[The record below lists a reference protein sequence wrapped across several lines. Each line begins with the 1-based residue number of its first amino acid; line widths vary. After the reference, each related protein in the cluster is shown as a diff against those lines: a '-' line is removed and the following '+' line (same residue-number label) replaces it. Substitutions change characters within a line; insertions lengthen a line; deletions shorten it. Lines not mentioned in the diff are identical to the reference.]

1 MKLFISLSLV
11 SLLAPLA
18 VLAQSTDGLQ
28 STSCVSSS
36 SSSDSTDLYKT
47 KSEVK
52 YAKLFSI
59 EYHNNYKV
67 VNNLSTKDKYVLYQC
82 GSDKPSINDASAFIP
97 IPVSKAATWATTAAI
112 FVEALGVQNDIQN
125 LGTAP
130 SVVSSCLQKLL
141 QDVIEPFNEGN
152 STQTDQQEQNNTVVF
167 NMPGGE
173 DDNTSNTV
181 YSVEYLES
189 SALGRS
195 EWVKFFAAF
204 FNAEERA
211 NKLFENIDSNYQC
224 FLNKADKEYNDIRP
238 VVAWT
243 SYAAPTEYN
252 NNTAYWQISFAD
264 YKYDLVRDAG
274 ARMLNTTG
282 KQSTMFSSSQAFLD
296 ALEEADILIDESFVS
311 YSYNDLLKNYGIS
324 DKTSATYSWLEAG
337 RVYRPDRLQSTA
349 GGLDWFEAPVAFADA
364 LLQDLI
370 SVAHPKFSKEG
381 YSPIWFRNLAKNE
394 TVTTVTAAGCADMYA
409 QRQDPA
415 GTCSSIDFQS
425 ANPSD
430 SVYSGVD
437 ANETQDLI
445 YDISKSEVINDDDS
459 ASHTHGGS
467 DSSSS
472 PSGSLSIRDG
482 TTIIGAAVMALSLVA
497 AAAL

>member
-1 MKLFISLSLV
+1 MKLFISLSLA

-18 VLAQSTDGLQ
+18 ALAQSTDGLQ
-28 STSCVSSS
+28 STSCVTSSGS
-36 SSSDSTDLYKT
+36 STDLYKT
-47 KSEVK
+47 KSEIK

-59 EYHNNYKV
+59 EYHNDYKV
-67 VNNLSTKDKYVLYQC
+67 VNNLSTKDKYILYQC
-82 GSDKPSINDASAFIP
+82 GSDKPSVNDASAFIP

-112 FVEALGVQNDIQN
+112 FLEALGVQNDIQN

-141 QDVIEPFNEGN
+141 EDVIEPFNEGN
-152 STQTDQQEQNNTVVF
+152 STHTDEQEQSNTVVF

-173 DDNTSNTV
+173 DDDTSNTV
-181 YSVEYLES
+181 YSVEYLEN

-211 NKLFENIDSNYQC
+211 NKLFEAIDSNYEC
-224 FLNKADKEYNDIRP
+224 FSTKANDEYNDIRP

-264 YKYDLVRDAG
+264 YKYDLIRDAG

-282 KQSTMFSSSQAFLD
+282 SQSTMFSSSQAFLD

-311 YSYNDLLKNYGIS
+311 YSYKDLLKNYGID
-324 DKTSATYSWLEAG
+324 DKTGTTYSWLESD

-370 SVAHPKFSKEG
+370 SVAHPSFSKEG
-381 YSPIWFRNLAKNE
+381 YSSIWFRNLAKNE
-394 TVTTVTAAGCADMYA
+394 TVTTVTAASCTDMYA
-409 QRQDPA
+409 QRKDPA
-415 GTCSSIDFQS
+415 GACSSLDFQS

-430 SVYSGVD
+430 SEYSGVD
-437 ANETQDLI
+437 TNETQDLI
-445 YDISKSEVINDDDS
+445 YDVSKSEIINDDDDG
-459 ASHTHGGS
+459 ASHGESGS
-467 DSSSS
+467 DSRSSDAS
-472 PSGSLSIRDG
+472 SIRRDASA
-482 TTIIGAAVMALSLVA
+482 ICAVAAAMALSLFA
-497 AAAL
+497 TAL